1 MDENISD
8 KDVPGPSTNKKRGG
22 RKAAVAMVTI
32 PKYHQHE
39 HTEVINGNNFES
51 YTVLLEVKTTHDF
64 AGHTS
69 IHGIGNIFDGA
80 LGIYDRLLWLVVGF
94 FLDRDKILRPR
105 L

>member
-1 MDENISD
+1 MN
-8 KDVPGPSTNKKRGG
+8 
-22 RKAAVAMVTI
+22 
-32 PKYHQHE
+32 
-39 HTEVINGNNFES
+39 TEVINGNNFES

-69 IHGIGNIFDGA
+69 IHGIGNIFDSA

>member
-8 KDVPGPSTNKKRGG
+8 KDVPGPPTNKKRGG

-39 HTEVINGNNFES
+39 HRSYKMENNFEC
-51 YTVLLEVKTTHDF
+51 YTLSFEVKTTHDF

-69 IHGIGNIFDGA
+69 IHGISNIFDGA